1 MAEIGDVS
9 ITRNAAVV
17 VMDVRKMG
25 NISWFRV
32 KVIAFF
38 TSLCFRASL
47 KNRDIICTPSELA
60 IVNRTMGIELL
71 TNVKIKREEP
81 VK

>member
-25 NISWFRV
+25 NISWFMVR
-32 KVIAFF
+32 VIAFF

-60 IVNRTMGIELL
+60 MVRRTIGIELFIK
-71 TNVKIKREEP
+71 VK
-81 VK
+81 